1 MKDFSKESL
10 QNVFQLESSDY
21 KSDILLVDE
30 NSSIYFKVMSKVYNI
45 LEDKSKLNE
54 YATDQ
59 LNEFLTYNDVL
70 YREVSPEESP
80 KLRTGLNTVIDL
92 GEGNAIA
99 IIKLN
104 GKDWLY
110 NPKTDELHPYKNYNE
125 LEIEYGVSKCY
136 AYEIF
141 AKLSY
146 DTRGPLD
153 AIKFTLGSSWYTL
166 IAFILSTITV
176 VLMGLTAPMITNYL
190 VADVLPQSSYSLL
203 ITVAIL
209 VGIIAI
215 FNLTVTAFSQFFQ
228 VEFEALI
235 DVRLQTAVWA
245 RLVRLPVPFF
255 RENSIGDIASRAAA
269 ISQARS
275 AISGGFLIAVINLVF
290 AFSFFI
296 LMFQYDQTLTWISL
310 AVTIINTF
318 IVIKYSLKQG
328 EFLVPLFSQYADVTN
343 YSLQAIQGVAQIR
356 TSGSE
361 PFVFLVWMKKLIKTA
376 YTNSQMGYTA
386 AVVNTGAI
394 SVNPIG
400 TLTVIVSIILLNPR
414 EITGFTAA
422 QIASWIGFLAAFSGF
437 NSILSASAVTISV
450 SLATLRSLWARASLI
465 VYAEPEKG
473 YSDQAIRKD
482 LNGDYRG
489 ENLVFS
495 YKGMNRPVLNELSFE
510 IKPNKYTAIT
520 GYSGCG
526 KSTLLRLLMGFDE
539 QQSGL
544 LTIDKLALE
553 QWSIHHYRKQLGV
566 VMQNT
571 PLQPGTIRKILT
583 AGRNID
589 DSKIWEALEKA
600 ALADLVS
607 EMPDKLE
614 TFIEEGSSNISGG
627 QRQRIALARAL
638 VGNPKVLILDEA
650 TSALDAPTQKVVTD
664 TLNNLQITR
673 IAVAHRLSTIES
685 ADNILIMKEGR
696 IVESGKYE
704 QLKENPEGYLN
715 RHNA

>member
-1 MKDFSKESL
+1 MKDYSKESL
-10 QNVFQLESSDY
+10 EGVFQLEKADY
-21 KSDILLVDE
+21 KEETNSIDK
-30 NSSIYFKVMSKVYNI
+30 NSSNFMKAVSVACNV
-45 LEDKSKLNE
+45 LEEKSKINDFE
-54 YATDQ
+54 TDQ
-59 LNEFLTYNDVL
+59 LNEFLSYNDIL
-70 YREVSPEESP
+70 SREVAIQELPR
-80 KLRTGLNTVIDL
+80 LRKGINVVVDL
-92 GEGNAIA
+92 GNKNAISL
-99 IIKLN
+99 IKFK
-104 GKDWLY
+104 GKNWVYDPINETTTGYKDVNQLR
-110 NPKTDELHPYKNYNE
+110 ELFNFKDYK
-125 LEIEYGVSKCY
+125 

-141 AKLSY
+141 AKLPFG
-146 DTRGPLD
+146 TRGPID
-153 AIKFTLGSSWYTL
+153 ALQFTLGSSWFTL

-190 VADVLPQSSYSLL
+190 VSDVLPQSSYSLL

-209 VGIIAI
+209 VIIIAI
-215 FNLTVTAFSQFFQ
+215 FNFAITAFSQFFQ

-255 RENSIGDIASRAAA
+255 RDNSIGDIASRAAA

-275 AISGGFLIAVINLVF
+275 AISGGFLIAMINLVF

-310 AVTIINTF
+310 GVTAINTF

-361 PFVFLVWMKKLIKTA
+361 PFVFLQWMKRLIKTA
-376 YTNSQMGYTA
+376 YTNSKMGYTA

-400 TLTVIVSIILLNPR
+400 TLTVILSIILLNPR
-414 EITGFTAA
+414 DISGFS
-422 QIASWIGFLAAFSGF
+422 ASEVANWIGFLAAFSGF
-437 NSILSASAVTISV
+437 NSILSASAVVISV

-465 VYAEPEKG
+465 VYAAPEKG
-473 YSDQAIRKD
+473 YSENAIRKE
-482 LNGDYRG
+482 LSGDYKG
-489 ENLVFS
+489 EKLYFQ
-495 YKGMNRPVLNELSFE
+495 YKGMNRPVLNGLNFE
-510 IKPNKYTAIT
+510 IEPNQYTAIT

-526 KSTLLRLLMGFDE
+526 KSTLLRLIIGFDE
-539 QQSGL
+539 PQSGL

-566 VMQNT
+566 VLQNT

-589 DSKIWEALEKA
+589 DDRLWNALENA
-600 ALADLVS
+600 ALADIIND
-607 EMPDKLE
+607 MPDRLN

-638 VGNPKVLILDEA
+638 VGDPKVLILDEA

-664 TLNNLQITR
+664 TLNNLQVTR
-673 IAVAHRLSTIES
+673 IAVAHRISTIES
-685 ADNILIMKEGR
+685 ADKILIMKEGE
-696 IVESGKYE
+696 IVETGKYQE
-704 QLKENPEGYLN
+704 LKRNPNGYLN
-715 RHNA
+715 RTS